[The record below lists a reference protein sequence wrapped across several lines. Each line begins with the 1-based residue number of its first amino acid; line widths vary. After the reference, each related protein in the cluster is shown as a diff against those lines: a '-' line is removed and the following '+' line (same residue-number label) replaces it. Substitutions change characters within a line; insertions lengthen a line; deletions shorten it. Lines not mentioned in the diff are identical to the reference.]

1 MSAIAQIHE
10 QKQGVGFKHVLIATD
25 FSAASERALAYAL
38 PMVRRYGSMVSIVH
52 AILPETRESI
62 TWDPLPRELDRQRLE
77 AEQQMGHLTEEARVK
92 DLNPHMV
99 LEQGPVWDVLS
110 SIIQRENTDLLVL
123 GTHGRG
129 GLKKLALGSVAE
141 EALRLAPCPVL
152 TIGPNVPPMDHQ
164 RTEVRTILFA
174 TDFGP
179 ASTRALPYAL
189 SLAEDYRARLILLHM
204 VPPMPVAVIGP
215 GAYCPGVYVAEEL
228 TEWQTRVKEESG
240 QRLRKLIPSGAKLAS
255 QPEYLVAID
264 VLPEGILG
272 TAAAHA
278 VELIVMGANRV
289 SSARVVSH
297 VPWTLTH
304 DVIIQAKC
312 PVLTVVG

>member
-10 QKQGVGFKHVLIATD
+10 QKQGVGFKRVLIATD

-38 PMVRRYGSMVSIVH
+38 PMVRRYGSMLSIVH

-77 AEQQMGHLTEEARVK
+77 AEQQMGRLTEEARVK

-110 SIIQRENTDLLVL
+110 SIIQSENTDLLVL

-152 TIGPNVPPMDHQ
+152 TIGPNVPPADPQ
-164 RTEVRTILFA
+164 RTEIRHDSICHRFWTG
-174 TDFGP
+174 FGQSSSICLVP
-179 ASTRALPYAL
+179 GGGL
-189 SLAEDYRARLILLHM
+189 SSEAHS
-204 VPPMPVAVIGP
+204 VAHG
-215 GAYCPGVYVAEEL
+215 
-228 TEWQTRVKEESG
+228 
-240 QRLRKLIPSGAKLAS
+240 
-255 QPEYLVAID
+255 
-264 VLPEGILG
+264 
-272 TAAAHA
+272 AAHA
-278 VELIVMGANRV
+278 SRCDRPGRILPWGLRRRGIDGMADNSEGRERAKIEEIDSIRREADKPTRILSRNRFP
-289 SSARVVSH
+289 A
-297 VPWTLTH
+297 
-304 DVIIQAKC
+304 
-312 PVLTVVG
+312 